1 MDFSFTA
8 EQDAF
13 RREVR
18 EFLQRELT
26 PEFLAQLAG
35 SQGDEDSRY
44 SPEFSRTLGRKGW
57 IGLSWPEEYGGQ
69 GLGYVERMIY
79 EEEMSLA
86 QAPTSYH
93 HAAERQMG
101 PSIISHGTEE
111 QKRDFLPRIAR
122 GEMSIA
128 IGLSERNAGSDL
140 AGLECAA
147 VEDGDDFVVNGHK
160 MWNSAHLAEFLWTS
174 VRTDPEAPKHRGIS
188 ILLIDLSLS
197 GVAIIPT
204 PLMDGSRKNM
214 VTFDDVRVPRKYM
227 IGEKDQGWYVLAS
240 NLDLE
245 RSGLESVTGAGLL
258 FEELLDAVKET
269 RFDGE
274 PLAADQSVRRR
285 LARLAMEIQAGR
297 LLCYRNAYLLSAGQI
312 PNVEAAMSKC
322 FNSELTQ
329 HIARE
334 GLEILGMHG
343 TLSKGEAYAVMAG
356 RLRQVWLSSF
366 ADTYAAG
373 PGEIMRTVI
382 ATRGLG
388 LPRGPR

>member
-18 EFLQRELT
+18 DFLQRELT
-26 PEFLAQLAG
+26 PGFRAQLVESG
-35 SQGDEDSRY
+35 GEEDARY

-57 IGLSWPEEYGGQ
+57 IGLSWPQEYGGQ
-69 GLGYVERMIY
+69 GLGYVERMTY

-101 PSIISHGTEE
+101 PSIVSHGTEE

-160 MWNSAHLAEFLWTS
+160 MWNSAHLAEMLWTS

-188 ILLIDLSLS
+188 ILLIDLSLP
-197 GVAIIPT
+197 GVTIIPT

-227 IGEKDQGWYVLAS
+227 IGERDQGWYVLAS

-258 FEELLDAVKET
+258 FEELLDAVKKTE
-269 RFDGE
+269 FDGE
-274 PLAADQSVRRR
+274 PLAADPSVRRR

-297 LLCYRNAYLLSAGQI
+297 LLCYRNAYLLSAGEI

-343 TLSKGEAYAVMAG
+343 TLSKGRRTLLWRAVYARCGSAASPIPSQPAPG
-356 RLRQVWLSSF
+356 RSC
-366 ADTYAAG
+366 A
-373 PGEIMRTVI
+373 P
-382 ATRGLG
+382 
-388 LPRGPR
+388 